1 MDGNGAYDGFQTL
14 EKRLFIVL
22 FDKSKT
28 IIRCLYNNLVRDFN
42 MTSSN
47 NSGQIDFMHWIIRLI
62 AYVIDAI
69 IIFVVTVILGIIIAL
84 IAVAAIATGSVF
96 FYGGLWLTFGL
107 FGLLSILY
115 FIILDVVWGG
125 TIGKRLMGLEVQ
137 LEKGGRISYGKS
149 FIRNISKI
157 FPLFLFL
164 DWLIAVVTAGNDK
177 RQKLTDR
184 WAGTTVA
191 QIKQV
196 FQSTSP
202 SPTPSSPPPPPPA

>member
-1 MDGNGAYDGFQTL
+1 
-14 EKRLFIVL
+14 
-22 FDKSKT
+22 
-28 IIRCLYNNLVRDFN
+28 

-47 NSGQIDFMHWIIRLI
+47 NSGQIDFTHWVIRLI
-62 AYVIDAI
+62 AYIIDAI
-69 IIFVVTVILGIIIAL
+69 IIFIVTTILGIIVAV
-84 IAVAAIATGSVF
+84 IAVAAIASGSSVL
-96 FYGGLWLTFGL
+96 FYGGIWLTFGL

-125 TIGKRLMGLEVQ
+125 TVGKRVMGLEVQ
-137 LEKGGRISYGKS
+137 LEKGGRISFGKS

-157 FPLFLFL
+157 FALFLFL

-196 FQSTSP
+196 FQSSAP
-202 SPTPSSPPPPPPA
+202 SPMASPPPPAPSA